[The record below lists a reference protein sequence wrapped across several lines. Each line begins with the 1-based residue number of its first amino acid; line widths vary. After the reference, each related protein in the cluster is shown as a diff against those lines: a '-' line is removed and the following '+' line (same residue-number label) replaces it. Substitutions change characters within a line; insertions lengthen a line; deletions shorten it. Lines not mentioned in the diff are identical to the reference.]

1 MRKLKPDLTLTF
13 LGTSTSTGVPVIGC
27 QCAVCTSDN
36 PRLTRTRSSIHL
48 QTPEY
53 SILVDSGPDLR
64 EQALREN
71 LTQVDAVFYTHA
83 HLDHITG
90 FDELRAF
97 CWRRNNPLPL
107 YGSKECLDELKRIF
121 NWAFLPSNVYK
132 GYIKPDPRETSG
144 LLQPIH
150 LGKLTV
156 TAIPVIHGN
165 VATQG
170 YRFDYPG
177 VPSIAYLPDVKTIP
191 DDSQVLL
198 KDIPILIIDSLH
210 HREHATHMNFSEALD
225 TAKKLRAQEVFL
237 THLSHEL
244 NVLDTE
250 KDLPSHAQ
258 FAYDGLKLSFPS
270 KI

>member
-1 MRKLKPDLTLTF
+1 MKPDITLTF

-27 QCAVCTSDN
+27 TCDVCTSGD
-36 PRLTRTRSSIHL
+36 PKLTRTRSSIHL

-53 SILVDSGPDLR
+53 SVLVDTGPDLR

-71 LTQVDAVFYTHA
+71 LTQVDTVLYTHA

-97 CWRRNNPLPL
+97 CWRRDDPLPL
-107 YGSKECLDELKRIF
+107 YGSEECLGEIQRMF
-121 NWAFLPSNVYK
+121 QWAFLPTNTYK
-132 GYIKPDPRETSG
+132 GYVKPAPRITSG
-144 LLQPIH
+144 PFQ
-150 LGKLTV
+150 LGLLTV
-156 TAIPVIHGN
+156 TPVPVVHGN

-177 VPSIAYLPDVKTIP
+177 CLSAAYLPDVKHIP
-191 DDSQVLL
+191 ESSRHLL
-198 KDIPILIIDSLH
+198 EDIPILIVDALH

-225 TAKKLRAQEVFL
+225 TAEKLGAGDIYL

-244 NVLDTE
+244 HAHESE
-250 KDLPSHAQ
+250 KDLPANAQ
-258 FAYDGLKLSFPS
+258 FAYDGLKLHFSTPS
-270 KI
+270 